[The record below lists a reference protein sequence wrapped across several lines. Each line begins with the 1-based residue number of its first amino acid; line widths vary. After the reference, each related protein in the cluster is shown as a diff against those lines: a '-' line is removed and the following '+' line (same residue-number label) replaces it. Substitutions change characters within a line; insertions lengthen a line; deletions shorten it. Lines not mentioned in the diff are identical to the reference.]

1 MLELV
6 GKIDQARD
14 GDDEYIR
21 DMFLTADDAS
31 SLTIQ
36 GTTLGAEMFGM
47 GDFWLGATQK
57 KLRFSKPNFG
67 MFVYFLLFR
76 LGKFN

>member
-57 KLRFSKPNFG
+57 KTEIFKTELW

>member
-6 GKIDQARD
+6 GKIDEAID
-14 GDDEYIR
+14 GDDEYIT

-36 GTTLGAEMFGM
+36 GTTLGIQIFGV
-47 GDFWLGATQK
+47 GDFWLETRIIIK
-57 KLRFSKPNFG
+57 ISTHL
-67 MFVYFLLFR
+67 
-76 LGKFN
+76 